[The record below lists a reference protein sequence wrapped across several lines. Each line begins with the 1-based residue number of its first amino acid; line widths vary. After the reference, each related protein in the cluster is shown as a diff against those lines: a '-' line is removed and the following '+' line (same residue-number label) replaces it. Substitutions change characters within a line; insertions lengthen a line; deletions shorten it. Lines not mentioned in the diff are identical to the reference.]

1 MIGQKRIILIDF
13 DHTLFNVYEYLKD
26 ENKGIVTPKKF
37 PGYLYKD
44 ALEFITY
51 SKKYGDSYIFSEG
64 DVGFQKFKI
73 EQTGIAGIFK
83 NNLKIYGSYAK
94 MSNAKNEFWGKDVI
108 LIDDNP
114 NAIFEAK
121 KIGWKVI
128 RVKRGKNRKEANKIL
143 PDYTVNNLRS
153 IIKMNL
159 LAKL

>member
-1 MIGQKRIILIDF
+1 ML
-13 DHTLFNVYEYLKD
+13 
-26 ENKGIVTPKKF
+26 
-37 PGYLYKD
+37 
-44 ALEFITY
+44 
-51 SKKYGDSYIFSEG
+51 
-64 DVGFQKFKI
+64 
-73 EQTGIAGIFK
+73 
-83 NNLKIYGSYAK
+83 
-94 MSNAKNEFWGKDVI
+94 NAKNEFWGKDVI